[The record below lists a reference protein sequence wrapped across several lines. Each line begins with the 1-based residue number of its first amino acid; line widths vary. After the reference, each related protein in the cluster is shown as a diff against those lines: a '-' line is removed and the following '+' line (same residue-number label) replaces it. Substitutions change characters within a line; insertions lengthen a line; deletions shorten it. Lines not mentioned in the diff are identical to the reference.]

1 MLTVL
6 LWHVLYLALIAITG
20 LVVVFVVAS
29 WSRMRYEVN
38 QWKKRQC

>member
-6 LWHVLYLALIAITG
+6 LWHVLYLALIAVAG
-20 LVVVFVVAS
+20 LVVVFVCAS